1 MRTLFIV
8 PLAALLL
15 MLLFQTGAQAQFDVI
30 YVKGKVFYKPNT
42 AENDTPKEVRV
53 GDKVDRTNALDFTR
67 DKAAYVVLYNMSYGR
82 IVVPDREDEV
92 PAISTGT
99 TGNGIVKRDHAVI
112 RAFRFVFEAT
122 QKQNNI
128 FLSDSGR
135 WDVSDELRE
144 YVDDVEPNDKEFY
157 EALDS
162 TDILFRFKYLTPNN
176 EVRIVEKPILVH
188 VKYLDK
194 GNEQIKTELVLGKK
208 YLFTDSLG
216 NTIPESSILFGHT
229 EYRII
234 VPKTENQ
241 LDKPKPPISTKAKP
255 KSQQPR
261 RRLDKPKSR
270 LTDTNFV
277 FTDAIKVR
285 YPDSLEALKKEVQ
298 TLLNGYMVSGKNLNE
313 SIQLVIP
320 YIEKYHGK
328 VVPEDVEA
336 WIRRNFTIEIKK

>member
-8 PLAALLL
+8 PLAGLLL
-15 MLLFQTGAQAQFDVI
+15 MLLFRTGAQAQFDVI
-30 YVKGKVFYKPNT
+30 YVKGKVFYKPNS

-53 GDKVDRTNALDFTR
+53 GDKVDRTSALDFTR
-67 DKAAYVVLYNMSYGR
+67 DKAAYVVLYNMSHGR

-112 RAFRFVFEAT
+112 RAFRFVFEAI

-135 WDVSDELRE
+135 WDISDELYE
-144 YVDDVEPNDKEFY
+144 YVDNVEPKRFEFY
-157 EALDS
+157 ENIDS
-162 TDILFRFKYLTPNN
+162 TEILFRFKYLTPNGEIKN
-176 EVRIVEKPILVH
+176 QEKPILFQTKTKDQV
-188 VKYLDK
+188 L
-194 GNEQIKTELVLGKK
+194 TELYFGKK
-208 YLFTDSLG
+208 YLFSDSLG
-216 NTIPESSILFGHT
+216 NMIPESSILFGHT

-234 VPKTENQ
+234 VPKQKNVSD
-241 LDKPKPPISTKAKP
+241 LPKATPNNKP
-255 KSQQPR
+255 KSKKANTR
-261 RRLDKPKSR
+261 RRIDKS
-270 LTDTNFV
+270 DFM
-277 FTDAIKVR
+277 FTDAIKIR